1 MPNPKRLSGRYKFVN
16 AEADDTTQYSTP
28 RFRRLTAAQ
37 RRSFSEIKH
46 VWRTGD
52 RYYKLAATY
61 YGRPELWWA
70 IALYNNKPT
79 EGQIFLGDTIRVPV
93 PIETY
98 LRYL

>member
-1 MPNPKRLSGRYKFVN
+1 MANPKRLSGRYKFVN
-16 AEADDTTQYSTP
+16 AEADDTTQYATP
-28 RFRRLTAAQ
+28 SFQRLSATQ
-37 RRSFSEIKH
+37 RRTLSEIKH
-46 VWRTGD
+46 VWKTGD

-79 EGQIFLGDTIRVPV
+79 EGQIFLGDTIRVPM